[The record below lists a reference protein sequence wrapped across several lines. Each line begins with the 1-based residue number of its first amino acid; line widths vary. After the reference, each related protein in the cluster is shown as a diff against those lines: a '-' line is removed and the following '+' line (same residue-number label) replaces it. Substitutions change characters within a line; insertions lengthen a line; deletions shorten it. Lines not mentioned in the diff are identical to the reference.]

1 MSFDPQK
8 LLAMAPIVTHHA
20 FTQRDTMLYA
30 LGVGATELP
39 FIYEEGLKALPTMAV
54 VMAYPGFFWRLPEMG
69 VNWQK
74 LLHGEQ
80 SIELH
85 ASLPVEANLRGETK
99 IVAIYDKGVEKGSV
113 ARSVRK
119 IFNADTGVQLATVT
133 SSTFLRADGGHGGS
147 AGQPPAPHA
156 VPERD
161 ADERVVLHTAANQA
175 AIYRLSGD
183 YNPLHIDPAVATAGG
198 FPGPI
203 LHGLCT
209 YGVAGRAVLAA
220 LCDNDPTRLHR
231 MDVRFSS
238 PVFPG
243 ETIETEIWREGGGR
257 AAFRSTVLERGVTV
271 LNNGYVEFA

>member
-8 LLAMAPIVTHHA
+8 LLAMPPVVTHHE
-20 FTQRDTMLYA
+20 FTRRDTMLYA

-39 FIYEEGLKALPTMAV
+39 FIYEKELEALPTMAV
-54 VMAYPGFFWRLPEMG
+54 VMAYPGFFWSQPEMG
-69 VNWQK
+69 VNWKK

-85 ASLPVEANLRGETK
+85 APLPVEAKLRGETK
-99 IVAIYDKGVEKGSV
+99 IVAIYDKGADKGSL

-119 IFNADTGVQLATVT
+119 IFDVGTGSQLATVT
-133 SSTFLRADGGHGGS
+133 SSSFLRGDGGHGGS
-147 AGQPPAPHA
+147 DGQPPAPHA
-156 VPERD
+156 VPDRQPD
-161 ADERVVLHTAANQA
+161 DRLVLCTAPNQA

-198 FPGPI
+198 FPNPI

-209 YGVAGRAVLAA
+209 YGVAGRAVLKL
-220 LCDNDPTRLHR
+220 LCANDPARLRR

-243 ETIETEIWREGGGR
+243 ETIATEVWREGNGC
-257 AAFRSTVLERGVTV
+257 AAFRSTVLERGVVV